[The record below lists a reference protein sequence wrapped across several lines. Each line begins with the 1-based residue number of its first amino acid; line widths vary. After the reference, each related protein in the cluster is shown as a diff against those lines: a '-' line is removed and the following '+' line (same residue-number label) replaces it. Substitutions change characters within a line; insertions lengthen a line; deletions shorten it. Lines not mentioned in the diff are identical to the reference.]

1 MAGLNLLPWRD
12 EARKESQK
20 KFIIMVVS
28 AVAIAATAVF
38 GAYSFYQN
46 QIGMQD
52 TRNKYLESEIKDLDK
67 TIAQIKK
74 LDVTRKALLDR
85 ITIIEGLQ
93 STRPGIVHLFDEM
106 VKSLPKGMYLT
117 NLEQKEGKIK
127 LEGKAESNAR
137 VSSYMNRLDVSPWL
151 SSSALNIISIDTR
164 KKNDRLR
171 NFSLSVTQLLKS
183 GGDEENDN
191 GN

>member
-1 MAGLNLLPWRD
+1 MKVCLYTICFLFIFCACSESAIKYYKKGTVAYQKTQYGTAIKQLIK
-12 EARKESQK
+12 AKER
-20 KFIIMVVS
+20 
-28 AVAIAATAVF
+28 
-38 GAYSFYQN
+38 G
-46 QIGMQD
+46 
-52 TRNKYLESEIKDLDK
+52 
-67 TIAQIKK
+67 
-74 LDVTRKALLDR
+74 VTKKALLDR

-117 NLEQKEGKIK
+117 NLEQKDGKIK

-137 VSSYMNRLDVSPWL
+137 VSSYMNRLDMSPWL

-164 KKNDRLR
+164 KKTDRLR
-171 NFSLSVTQLLKS
+171 NFSLSVSQLLKS